1 MSAIRVEKL
10 SESELTARGVKA
22 WPIWTKE
29 VSRFDWFYDEQEQCY
44 FLEGDV
50 AVETA
55 DGTTRFGRG
64 DFVTFPQ
71 GLKCV
76 WNVKQPVR
84 KHYRFGA

>member
-1 MSAIRVEKL
+1 MEIKVEKL
-10 SESELTARGVKA
+10 SEEEINSRGIKK

-29 VSRFDWFYDEQEQCY
+29 PSKFDWFYDEQEQCL

-50 AVETA
+50 TVHTESGST
-55 DGTTRFGRG
+55 DIKKG

-76 WNVKQPVR
+76 WEVKGAVR
-84 KHYRFGA
+84 KHYKFG